1 MLRLFAVLA
10 TLLVIAPA
18 ASAERR
24 RVKRVERPQQ
34 VHVIAPVAPPKPP
47 PSLTLPQGVVAAHLA
62 FEMSMSSGAVLEPA
76 SIAPD
81 ISVGV
86 FDDFTLSAVTS
97 GSALTGFR
105 GSAGWGM
112 CLSGDDTT
120 CPTRYKA
127 GGIEGLYSLTRGS
140 AAFAL
145 NAGILWTSLEPT
157 VHTDLKLGVKLKM
170 SDGNVFAVFSPNVW
184 LALDDRFDRVVPHEH
199 QLWLPV
205 SVWVKP
211 VAPLALGV
219 GTGVKG
225 PMKNF
230 ADRMSIP
237 VGVLGQYS
245 LDPFISVGASFVFGK
260 ILGGSS
266 VMDPGI
272 DARVVQV
279 WINVMSG

>member
-1 MLRLFAVLA
+1 MLA